1 MHYDTVIHNGL
12 IVTVNATFE
21 IIESGILG
29 IENGLIAYV
38 GMETSENP
46 VPEADKRINAN
57 GGIIMPGLV
66 NTHTHLPMTLFRG
79 YADDLPLD
87 LWLNEHIFPAEA
99 KYIRPETVLW
109 STLLACCEMLLSG
122 TTTCCDGYFFEDYVA
137 AALQKSF
144 MRGVLAQGVI
154 DFPAPGVPD
163 PEKNVEEAIRFVNKW
178 KGKSPL
184 IRPSLFCHSPY
195 TCSEKTLV
203 KAKNAASDAGVLF
216 QVHVA
221 ETQGEREDCQR
232 NHGLTPVQY
241 LEKLRLLDAETLLI
255 HAVWVDNTD
264 LEIISKKGAKISHVP
279 ASNMKLASGIA
290 PVPKMLG
297 AGAVVGIGTD
307 SCASNNTLDLFST
320 MGSCAR
326 LHKVS
331 TLDPT
336 ATDAETV
343 LKMATISGAKS
354 IGLGDIT
361 GSLEPGKS
369 ADVIII
375 DIKNPHLT
383 PMYSPVSHLVYA
395 VNGADVKD
403 VMVAGNHVVKNRQIT
418 TLDVDEIMEQVN
430 LISCQIK

>member
-1 MHYDTVIHNGL
+1 MRYDTLIHNGH
-12 IVTVNATFE
+12 IITVNAAFE
-21 IIESGILG
+21 IVESGILG
-29 IENGLIAYV
+29 IDDGLIAYV
-38 GMETSENP
+38 GIETPENP
-46 VPEADKRINAN
+46 VPEADNVIDAN

-79 YADDLPLD
+79 YADDIALD
-87 LWLNEHIFPAEA
+87 SWLNEHIFPAEA
-99 KYIRPETVLW
+99 KYIRPETVCW

-122 TTTCCDGYFFEDYVA
+122 TTTCCDGYFFEDHVA
-137 AALQKSF
+137 AALQKSL
-144 MRGVLAQGVI
+144 MRGVLGQGII

-163 PEKNVEEAIRFVNKW
+163 PEKNVAEAIRFVNKW
-178 KGKSPL
+178 KGKSSL

-203 KAKNAASDAGVLF
+203 KAKDAASDAGVIF
-216 QVHVA
+216 QIHVA
-221 ETQGEREDCQR
+221 ETKRERDDCQQ

-241 LEKLRLLDAETLLI
+241 LEKLGLLDSETLLI
-255 HAVWVDNTD
+255 HAVWVDDAD
-264 LEIISKKGAKISHVP
+264 LEIISKKGANISHVP
-279 ASNMKLASGIA
+279 ASNMKLGSGIA

-297 AGAVVGIGTD
+297 AGTIPGIGTD
-307 SCASNNTLDLFST
+307 SCASNNTLDLFSA
-320 MGSCAR
+320 MGLCAR

-343 LKMATISGAKS
+343 LKMATICGAKS

-361 GSLEPGKS
+361 GSLELGKS
-369 ADVIII
+369 ADIIII
-375 DIKNPHLT
+375 DIKEPHLT
-383 PMYSPVSHLVYA
+383 PMYSPGSHLVYA

-403 VMVAGNHVVKNRQIT
+403 VLVAGNHVVKNRQIT

-430 LISCQIK
+430 LTSYQIK

>member
-38 GMETSENP
+38 GMETPENP
-46 VPEADKRINAN
+46 VPEADKRIDAN
-57 GGIIMPGLV
+57 GGIVMPGLV

-137 AALQKSF
+137 TALQKSF

-163 PEKNVEEAIRFVNKW
+163 PEKNVGEAIRFVNKW
-178 KGKSPL
+178 KGNSPL

-203 KAKNAASDAGVLF
+203 KAKNAALDAGVLF

-221 ETQGEREDCQR
+221 ETQGERDDCQR
-232 NHGLTPVQY
+232 NHGLTPVRY
-241 LEKLRLLDAETLLI
+241 LEKLGLLDAETLLI
-255 HAVWVDNTD
+255 HAVWVDDTD
-264 LEIISKKGAKISHVP
+264 LEIISKKGANISHVP
-279 ASNMKLASGIA
+279 ASNMKLSSGIA

-375 DIKNPHLT
+375 DIKKPHLT

-403 VMVAGNHVVKNRQIT
+403 VVVAGNHVVKNRQIT
-418 TLDVDEIMEQVN
+418 TLDVDKIMEQVN
-430 LISCQIK
+430 LISCRIK